1 MPKRKRKSKEPI
13 LVEVKAMAP
22 KGSVAQRIQLEDSQS
37 DVKSNVNLEREWQ
50 VKGVSI
56 GDRVWIRPLRKGK
69 GQVLRIEERAKDHME
84 AKCSYFGLCGGCQ
97 FQNMSLLRQREEKW
111 NMVRGLLGN
120 VNDIEVHPIVG
131 AEDAFGYRNKMEFSF
146 SNKRY
151 YSEKE
156 QTERKELGISS
167 TNESVLGMHPRGWYS
182 KVVPIEHCD
191 LVSTQMNKV
200 LQVVQSHQLHPA
212 WDNQK
217 FEGIFRHLILRE
229 GSKKDDRKGH
239 ILVTLVTSTVAAKT
253 HLEKLTKEL
262 AQMDCVCGILWVVT
276 DRLNEVALG
285 DLREVLYGVD
295 DVYIEMS
302 QKSYLIPHDGFFQV
316 NIKGAELLV
325 DILRNDILSI
335 ERREQLVDL
344 YCGSG
349 SLGIALGHD
358 FTEVVGIELHE
369 GAIEVAQKNAM
380 RNNVKGKWFAG
391 KVEEIV
397 LDPTKICIDDQAVL
411 VVDPPR
417 VGLHPKAAQF
427 LATQRGAVLYY
438 VACNPKSLV
447 RDREILE
454 MGHWKM
460 TDLWTIDLFPQT
472 PHVESIAKF
481 VRK

>member
-22 KGSVAQRIQLEDSQS
+22 KGSVAQKIQEESSGD
-37 DVKSNVNLEREWQ
+37 DVTTNINPEKEWQ
-50 VKGVSI
+50 LKGVSI

-69 GQVLRIEERAKDHME
+69 GQVLRIEERAQDHIE

-97 FQNMSLLRQREEKW
+97 FQNMSLLRQREEKGK
-111 NMVRGLLGN
+111 MVRGLLGD
-120 VNDIEVHPIVG
+120 VQDIEIHPIVG
-131 AEDAFGYRNKMEFSF
+131 AEEGFGYRNKMEFSF

-151 YSEKE
+151 YSEEE
-156 QTERKELGISS
+156 QTERKELGLAS

-191 LVSTQMNKV
+191 LISTEMNQV
-200 LQVVQSHQLHPA
+200 LKKVQSHQLHPA

-229 GSKKDDRKGH
+229 GSKTEDRKGH
-239 ILVTLVTSTVAAKT
+239 ILVTLVTSTAAT
-253 HLEKLTKEL
+253 ESHIEKLTQDL
-262 AQMDCVCGILWVVT
+262 AKMDSVCGVLWVVT

-285 DLREVLYGVD
+285 DLREVLYGMD

-302 QKSYLIPHDGFFQV
+302 QKSYVIPYDGFFQV

-325 DILRNDILSI
+325 EILQNDILGI
-335 ERREQLVDL
+335 EKREQLVDL

-349 SLGIALGHD
+349 TLGIALGHD

-369 GAIEVAQKNAM
+369 GAIEVAKKNAL
-380 RNNVKGKWFAG
+380 RNRVKGKWFVG
-391 KVEEIV
+391 KVEEV
-397 LDPTKICIDDQAVL
+397 VSDTTKIHIDDQAVL
-411 VVDPPR
+411 IVDPPR
-417 VGLHPKAAQF
+417 VGLHPKAANF
-427 LATQRGAVLYY
+427 LATQKGAVLYY
-438 VACNPKSLV
+438 VACNPKSLS